1 MVYSVLLVFV
11 VGFVVLLA
19 VLGALILIGLA
30 VYGSRNNQMWNTPSA
45 ANQLTP
51 DQAVEITSTWNI
63 LNH

>member
-1 MVYSVLLVFV
+1 MVYSVLLVLV

-30 VYGSRNNQMWNTPSA
+30 VYGSRNNQGGNTPSA
-45 ANQLTP
+45 TNQLTP
-51 DQAVEITSTWNI
+51 DQAVEITSTWNM